1 MGYNKPITARI
12 QHSTN
17 KGMKVQEPL
26 LDIGSAAKQVDT
38 SADTNLISGARD
50 VGAASQPVDVGME
63 IGKGMD
69 KAKVP
74 QSKEKKEAPE
84 DVEKK
89 EAPEG
94 PGKQTARQKAKLPKQ
109 IVDAI
114 AAKEGNKQ
122 PTGPGKSLGPKGVGK
137 NYKKG
142 YYGK

>member
-26 LDIGSAAKQVDT
+26 LDIGSAVKQVDT
-38 SADTNLISGARD
+38 SSDTNLISGARD
-50 VGAASQPVDVGME
+50 LGTASQPVDVAKE
-63 IGKGMD
+63 FGKGMD
-69 KAKVP
+69 EAKAP
-74 QSKEKKEAPE
+74 EAKEKKKAPEAPE
-84 DVEKK
+84 
-89 EAPEG
+89 AP
-94 PGKQTARQKAKLPKQ
+94 PKQTARQKATLPKE

-122 PTGPGKSLGPKGVGK
+122 PTGPGKSLGPKGIGK
-137 NYKKG
+137 NYRKG